1 MNKLIGLVIIA
12 AVVVGAALGWQGV
25 SLPFLGGLFGGE
37 NRTANQIIESV
48 PDTATDQ
55 GATQQPQTATGT
67 QPTQPAAQA
76 PAAIGT
82 ADQAQTN
89 QGTAQAPQTT
99 VGQADTGA
107 GEATEESEPV
117 TALW

>member
-1 MNKLIGLVIIA
+1 MNKLIGLVVIA

-67 QPTQPAAQA
+67 QPTQPTAQA
-76 PAAIGT
+76 PATIN
-82 ADQAQTN
+82 QAQNN

-107 GEATEESEPV
+107 GEATEESEPI

>member
-1 MNKLIGLVIIA
+1 MSKLIGLVIIA
-12 AVVVGAALGWQGV
+12 AVLVGAALGWQGV
-25 SLPFLGGLFGGE
+25 SFPFLGELFGGE

-55 GATQQPQTATGT
+55 GATQ
-67 QPTQPAAQA
+67 PTAQA
-76 PAAIGT
+76 PTTIGT
-82 ADQAQTN
+82 VEQAPNN

-107 GEATEESEPV
+107 DAATEDSEPI

>member
-55 GATQQPQTATGT
+55 GATQQAEAGT

-76 PAAIGT
+76 PATIGT
-82 ADQAQTN
+82 VGQAQDN
-89 QGTAQAPQTT
+89 QDTAQAPQTT

>member
-12 AVVVGAALGWQGV
+12 AVLVGAALGWQGV
-25 SLPFLGGLFGGE
+25 SFPFLGELFGGE

-55 GATQQPQTATGT
+55 GATQ
-67 QPTQPAAQA
+67 PTAQA
-76 PAAIGT
+76 PATIGT
-82 ADQAQTN
+82 VEQAQTN

-107 GEATEESEPV
+107 GEATEESEPI

>member
-12 AVVVGAALGWQGV
+12 AVVVGAALGWQGI

-55 GATQQPQTATGT
+55 GATQQPQAATGT
-67 QPTQPAAQA
+67 QPTAQA
-76 PAAIGT
+76 PATIN
-82 ADQAQTN
+82 QAQNN

-107 GEATEESEPV
+107 GEATEESEPI

>member
-12 AVVVGAALGWQGV
+12 AVLVGAALGWQGV
-25 SLPFLGGLFGGE
+25 SFPFLGELFGGE

-55 GATQQPQTATGT
+55 GTTAEAGN
-67 QPTQPAAQA
+67 QPTQPTAQA
-76 PAAIGT
+76 PATIGT
-82 ADQAQTN
+82 VEQAQNN
-89 QGTAQAPQTT
+89 QGTAQAPQST

-107 GEATEESEPV
+107 GEATEESEPI

>member
-55 GATQQPQTATGT
+55 GATQQPQAATGT
-67 QPTQPAAQA
+67 QSTAQA
-76 PAAIGT
+76 PATIGT
-82 ADQAQTN
+82 VDQAQNN

-107 GEATEESEPV
+107 GEATEESEPI